1 MKLFDY
7 AYFIGMKGNLIPVE
21 DHMETEKTRQDKIVF
36 NISNPVLTETYLGK
50 SRKLFEKQTEPS
62 DFDQFNVDRIMVEI
76 EQA

>member
-36 NISNPVLTETYLGK
+36 NISNPVLTETYL
-50 SRKLFEKQTEPS
+50 
-62 DFDQFNVDRIMVEI
+62 
-76 EQA
+76 